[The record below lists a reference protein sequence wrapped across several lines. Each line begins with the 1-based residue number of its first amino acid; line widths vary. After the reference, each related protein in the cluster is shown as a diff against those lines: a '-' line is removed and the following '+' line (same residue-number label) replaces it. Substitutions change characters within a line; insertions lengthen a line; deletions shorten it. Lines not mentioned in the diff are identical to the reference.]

1 MNEKSLIEIS
11 EFIDEA
17 KIYYLA
23 TVDGDQPKNRPLGG
37 HHIYDGRLMFT
48 IGDHKNVYKQM
59 QENPKVEI
67 VAFSKGKW
75 LRYTGKAVF
84 ETDPKYSS
92 FALEGNDFLHNIY
105 NNKTGYHLALFH
117 LEDAKAALLD
127 GGGREVKVFE

>member
-1 MNEKSLIEIS
+1 MTEQSLKEIS
-11 EFIDEA
+11 NFIDEA

-75 LRYTGKAVF
+75 LRYTGKARLLMRPSRRLYQWGGSLCLV
-84 ETDPKYSS
+84 
-92 FALEGNDFLHNIY
+92 
-105 NNKTGYHLALFH
+105 
-117 LEDAKAALLD
+117 AALSRYD
-127 GGGREVKVFE
+127 

>member
-1 MNEKSLIEIS
+1 MTEQSLKEIS
-11 EFIDEA
+11 NFIDEA

-59 QENPKVEI
+59 QVEI

-92 FALEGNDFLHNIY
+92 FALEGSDFLQNIY
-105 NNKTGYHLALFH
+105 NDKTGYHLALFH

>member
-1 MNEKSLIEIS
+1 MTEQSLKEIS
-11 EFIDEA
+11 NFIDEA

-23 TVDGDQPKNRPLGG
+23 TVDGDQPKNRPLSG

-92 FALEGNDFLHNIY
+92 HINFRI
-105 NNKTGYHLALFH
+105 
-117 LEDAKAALLD
+117 
-127 GGGREVKVFE
+127 

>member
-1 MNEKSLIEIS
+1 MTEQSLKEIS
-11 EFIDEA
+11 NFIDET

-92 FALEGNDFLHNIY
+92 FALEGSDFLQNIY
-105 NNKTGYHLALFH
+105 NDKTGYHLALFH
-117 LEDAKAALLD
+117 LEDAKATLLD
-127 GGGREVKVFE
+127 GGRREVKMFE

>member
-1 MNEKSLIEIS
+1 
-11 EFIDEA
+11 
-17 KIYYLA
+17 
-23 TVDGDQPKNRPLGG
+23 
-37 HHIYDGRLMFT
+37 MFT
-48 IGDHKNVYKQM
+48 IGDHKNVYKQI

-92 FALEGNDFLHNIY
+92 FALEGTDFLQNIY
-105 NNKTGYHLALFH
+105 NDKTGYHLALFH

-127 GGGREVKVFE
+127 GGGRDVKVFE

>member
-1 MNEKSLIEIS
+1 MNEQSLKDIS
-11 EFIDEA
+11 AFIDEA

-23 TVDGDQPKNRPLGG
+23 TVDGDQPKKRPLGG

-48 IGDHKNVYKQM
+48 IGDHKNVYRQM
-59 QENPKVEI
+59 QANPKVEI

-84 ETDPKYSS
+84 ETDPKYSAM
-92 FALEGNDFLHNIY
+92 ALDGNAFLQNIY
-105 NNKTGYHLALFH
+105 NDTTGRRLVLFH

-127 GGGREVKVFE
+127 GGGNELQVFE

>member
-1 MNEKSLIEIS
+1 MNEQSLKDIS

-17 KIYYLA
+17 KIFYLA

-37 HHIYDGRLMFT
+37 HHIFDGRLMFT

-84 ETDPKYSS
+84 ETDPKYSAM
-92 FALEGNDFLHNIY
+92 ALEGNDFLQKIY
-105 NNKTGYHLALFH
+105 NDTTGNHLAMFH

-127 GGGREVKVFE
+127 GGGREVRVFE